1 MNPEVS
7 ATARAGSDSSG
18 ERRGAA
24 VGVPYSEPSTF
35 RAGYVLQDR
44 FRILRFLARG
54 GAGEVYEAFD
64 TELRCP
70 VALKLVRPEV
80 AANDSAI
87 ERFRREIALARQVTH
102 PNVSRIFD
110 VFRVELPPRYAGD
123 PPIRS
128 LFLTM
133 ELLVGESLAGR
144 IHRLGP
150 LSQAQALPLIIDMV
164 EGLKAAHRAGVI
176 HRDLKSANVML
187 ARQGNEIRA
196 VIMDF
201 GLALDRAHDPDDP
214 DPLTNSG
221 VVVGT
226 PNYMAPEQLT
236 GGTITPSVDQYSL
249 GVVLF
254 EMLTGQRPFRGE
266 NEVSTAVK
274 RLTEPP
280 PSPRSLVP
288 ELEPH
293 WDTTILTMLE
303 IEPERRFQHLDD
315 IVHKLVGTTMPIRLP
330 AGGGKRKGSE
340 VRPAVL
346 FAASGA
352 LLVAIAL
359 NQAAPELNRRFFEF
373 EPVAAA
379 EFNQTGRA
387 TMTLDGLSPRSVD
400 DAYQW
405 LTPALNGLLA
415 YALHGEGL
423 EVSWM
428 PEAVAANGDPVERR
442 RELRASVLST
452 GGYRLDPALQSVSL
466 DVALVDDFLPPEQIR
481 LDGPLSDLSGLA
493 VEAAEAL
500 RAAAGLPPRRQQLT
514 DEELLLRVARRELRS
529 SRRLGA
535 LRLLEQPAAT
545 TSPPAQAEYA
555 LQLLRLGD
563 VQRATRTARDVL
575 ASVSA
580 TSETGQLANAI
591 LGLAND
597 DVEAASNRFRQL
609 RENVADEP
617 LFVLYHAATLID
629 LGDPDAAL
637 TVLDGAGWAEV
648 PIEADILRARAE
660 NDRLRS
666 AAALV
671 AAERVLSSFSGSVD
685 RTALGRALVQ
695 RGRAQAAQGRIDAA
709 IRDLGRAVG
718 LMNLGGAVADRHD
731 ALSALISLEQQRGN
745 LGAVAQ
751 WQQQKDALP
760 PDRAVP

>member
-1 MNPEVS
+1 MSRDAS
-7 ATARAGSDSSG
+7 AIARARPERSRE

-24 VGVPYSEPSTF
+24 VGVPYREPSTF

-80 AANDSAI
+80 AANESAI

-110 VFRVELPPRYAGD
+110 VFRVELPPRHSGD
-123 PPIRS
+123 PPVKS

-133 ELLVGESLAGR
+133 ELLVGESVAGR

-150 LSQAQALPLIIDMV
+150 LSQAQALPLIIDMI

-236 GGTITPSVDQYSL
+236 GGTITPAVDQYSL

-254 EMLTGQRPFRGE
+254 EILTGQRPFRGE

-293 WDTTILTMLE
+293 WDSTILRMLE
-303 IEPERRFQHLDD
+303 IEPDRRFEHLDD

-330 AGGGKRKGSE
+330 AGQRAKGRGG

-352 LLVAIAL
+352 LLIAVAL
-359 NQAAPELNRRFFEF
+359 SQAAPELNRRFFQLETL
-373 EPVAAA
+373 AASQY
-379 EFNQTGRA
+379 NHTGRA
-387 TMTLDGLSPRSVD
+387 TLTLDGLAPRSVD
-400 DAYQW
+400 DSYQW

-423 EVSWM
+423 EVSWIA
-428 PEAVAANGDPVERR
+428 ETEFTDADPLQRR
-442 RELRASVLST
+442 RDLRAPVLTT
-452 GGYRLDPALQSVSL
+452 GGYRLDPALQTVTL
-466 DVALVDDFLPPEQIR
+466 DVSLVDDFLPPEQIALEGR
-481 LDGPLSDLSGLA
+481 LSNLSDLALDTAG
-493 VEAAEAL
+493 AL
-500 RAAAGLPPRRQQLT
+500 REAAGLPARRQQLAA
-514 DEELLLRVARRELRS
+514 DELLLRVARRELRS
-529 SRRLGA
+529 GRALSG
-535 LRLLEQPAAT
+535 LRLLEQPAAS
-545 TSPPAQAEYA
+545 TSSLARAEYA
-555 LQLLRLGD
+555 LRLLRIGNTE
-563 VQRATRTARDVL
+563 Q
-575 ASVSA
+575 A
-580 TSETGQLANAI
+580 TSIARAL
-591 LGLAND
+591 LGSG
-597 DVEAASNRFRQL
+597 AASSESGRLAGAISSLADGNLEQASNQFRQL
-609 RENVADEP
+609 RELAPDEP
-617 LFVLYHAATLID
+617 LYALRQAATLIE

-637 TVLDGAGWAEV
+637 AVLDGAGWAEP
-648 PIEADILRARAE
+648 PIEADILRAHAE
-660 NDRLRS
+660 NDRLRPD
-666 AAALV
+666 AALA
-671 AAERVLSSFSGSVD
+671 AAERVLSSFTGSVD

-695 RGRAQAAQGRIDAA
+695 RGRAAAARGRVDAA
-709 IRDLGRAVG
+709 IHDLSRADE
-718 LMNLGGAVADRHD
+718 LMAMGGAILDRRE
-731 ALSALISLEQQRGN
+731 ALRALISLEQQRGN
-745 LGAVAQ
+745 LAAVAQ
-751 WQQQKDALP
+751 WQQKVADLQTL
-760 PDRAVP
+760 R

>member
-1 MNPEVS
+1 MSRDSSEA
-7 ATARAGSDSSG
+7 ATARSERPRE

-80 AANDSAI
+80 ASNDSAI

-110 VFRVELPPRYAGD
+110 VFRVELPPRHSGD
-123 PPIRS
+123 QPIRS

-133 ELLVGESLAGR
+133 ELLVGESVAGR

-150 LSQAQALPLIIDMV
+150 LSQAQALPLIIDMI

-236 GGTITPSVDQYSL
+236 GGTITPAVDQYSL

-293 WDTTILTMLE
+293 WDKTILRMLE
-303 IEPERRFQHLDD
+303 IEPDKRFEHLDD

-330 AGGGKRKGSE
+330 TGESGRRRGG
-340 VRPAVL
+340 VRPATL

-352 LLVAIAL
+352 LLVAVAL
-359 NQAAPELNRRFFEF
+359 SQAAPELSSRFFQF
-373 EPVAAA
+373 ETLAASQ
-379 EFNQTGRA
+379 FNQTGRA
-387 TMTLDGLSPRSVD
+387 TLTLDGLAPRSVD
-400 DAYQW
+400 SSYQW

-423 EVSWM
+423 EVSWIA
-428 PEAVAANGDPVERR
+428 ETRATDNDPLQRR
-442 RELRASVLST
+442 RELRAPVLST
-452 GGYRLDPALQSVSL
+452 GGYRLDPALQTVSL
-466 DVALVDDFLPPEQIR
+466 DVALVDDFLPPEQIA
-481 LDGPLSDLSGLA
+481 LGGPLSALSNLA
-493 VEAAEAL
+493 LEAARAL
-500 RAAAGLPPRRQQLT
+500 REAAGLPPRRQQL
-514 DEELLLRVARRELRS
+514 DADELLLRVARRELRS
-529 SRRLGA
+529 GRRLSG
-535 LRLLEQPAAT
+535 LRLLEQPAA
-545 TSPPAQAEYA
+545 SENALARAEYA
-555 LQLLRLGD
+555 LQLLRLGND
-563 VQRATRTARDVL
+563 AQASDLARSIRDAAGATTESSRL
-575 ASVSA
+575 AGAVSN
-580 TSETGQLANAI
+580 LAAGN
-591 LGLAND
+591 L
-597 DVEAASNRFRQL
+597 EEASNGFRQL
-609 RENVADEP
+609 RDDVPDEP
-617 LFVLYHAATLID
+617 LYALRQAETLID

-637 TVLDGAGWAEV
+637 ALLDGGGWAET
-648 PIEADILRARAE
+648 PLEADILRARAE
-660 NDRLRS
+660 NDRLRPD
-666 AAALV
+666 AAMV

-695 RGRAQAAQGRIDAA
+695 RGRAYAAGGRVEVA
-709 IRDLGRAVG
+709 IRDLSQADE
-718 LMNLGGAVADRHD
+718 LMNLGGAVTDRRE
-731 ALSALISLEQQRGN
+731 ALRTLISLEQQRGN
-745 LGAVAQ
+745 LAAVAE
-751 WQQQKDALP
+751 WEAKRDALP
-760 PDRAVP
+760 NSR